1 MTPELQPV
9 PAPAPAAR
17 SSFWR
22 RLRSV
27 LGPVLL
33 CGTLL
38 VKLGSKLKVLLLG
51 AKFLVPAL
59 KTVGSMGVT
68 IAVYSQIWGWKY
80 AAGFVFLILVHEWG
94 HVLAARHSGL
104 PVSAPVFIPFFGAFI
119 LLKKAPRNA
128 WIEAKVALGG
138 PLLGSAAAFV
148 CHLAGLAF
156 HQPLFVALAW
166 SGYSLNL
173 FNLIPVGQLDG
184 GRIVTA
190 ISPWLW
196 IPGLLLL
203 CGFLWQ
209 HPTSIILWIILPAA
223 IFRTL
228 SLFRKSGGEDPR
240 YYEVPAGKRLLVGCA
255 YFGLAAALA
264 LGTLVRVR

>member
-1 MTPELQPV
+1 MIPELSQVVIQTPR
-9 PAPAPAAR
+9 PSLWNR
-17 SSFWR
+17 IR
-22 RLRSV
+22 RL
-27 LGPVLL
+27 LGPVLVV
-33 CGTLL
+33 GTLL
-38 VKLGSKLKVLLLG
+38 LKLGSKLKFLLLG
-51 AKFLVPAL
+51 TKFLLPAV

-68 IAVYSQIWGWKY
+68 IAVYAQIWGWKY
-80 AAGFVFLILVHEWG
+80 AAGFVFLILIHEWG
-94 HVLAARHSGL
+94 HVLAARQCGL

-119 LLKKAPRNA
+119 LLKKAPRDA

-138 PLLGSAAAFV
+138 PLLGSAAAFL
-148 CHLAGLAF
+148 CHLAGIGF
-156 HQPLFVALAW
+156 DQPLLVALAW

-203 CGFLWQ
+203 CGFLWR
-209 HPTSIILWIILPAA
+209 HPTSVILWIILPAA
-223 IFRTL
+223 ILRTL
-228 SLFRKSGGEDPR
+228 SLFRKKSGEDPR
-240 YYEVPAGKRLLVGCA
+240 YYEVPLGRRIWVACI

-264 LGTLVRVR
+264 YGSMVRIR